1 MPKGGFFL
9 LGFALGIMGIAA
21 SLWVLWVIPIR
32 SEENHFTT
40 LNYSSL
46 PLTTRI
52 LIAPQEQKRRGL
64 RGLRGVLLIAT

>member
-21 SLWVLWVIPIR
+21 SLWVLWVIPLR

-40 LNYSSL
+40 LYYSHLNRS
-46 PLTTRI
+46 
-52 LIAPQEQKRRGL
+52 AGAKHY
-64 RGLRGVLLIAT
+64 